1 MLAVAVCP
9 SVLVAAT
16 VYVNMPALEVPSA
29 PGEDE
34 PFESMHEL
42 IPGPYASAHENE
54 VATRCPTA

>member
-1 MLAVAVCP
+1 
-9 SVLVAAT
+9 
-16 VYVNMPALEVPSA
+16 MPALEVPSA